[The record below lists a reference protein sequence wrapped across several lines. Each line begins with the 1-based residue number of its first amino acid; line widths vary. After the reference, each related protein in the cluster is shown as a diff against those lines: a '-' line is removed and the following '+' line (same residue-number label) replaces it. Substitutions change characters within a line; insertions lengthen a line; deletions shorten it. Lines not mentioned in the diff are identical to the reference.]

1 MYKMVNITKETLEN
15 NDIEVIVDRV
25 NALWLNE
32 KHIEKKLSYKH
43 LPAITNKYNK
53 KYKKHRY
60 ELADE
65 TIEQPYRRF
74 LRIDLALKTIMD
86 CRKDESWSLQRN
98 PGFTLHNAINT
109 KEQTIINS
117 IKYAFEGEDMQTLY
131 TVIGYRID
139 LYFHEYKLAIEVDEL
154 GHTNRNINNEI
165 ERQKALEKELNC
177 VFIRINPDEKD
188 FNIFK
193 EINKIHRHIKK
204 SSKKSLIGKI
214 SKRLLEL
221 EFKSNHSIKSKCL
234 RRVVKKILPTL

>member
-1 MYKMVNITKETLEN
+1 MINITKKTFEN
-15 NDIEVIVDRV
+15 NDIEVIIDGV
-25 NALWLNE
+25 NTLWLNE
-32 KHIEKKLSYKH
+32 KHIEEQLGHKN
-43 LPAITNKYNK
+43 LPAITNKYDKIYK
-53 KYKKHRY
+53 KYRY
-60 ELADE
+60 ELVDE
-65 TIEQPYRRF
+65 PIKQRNRRF
-74 LRIDLALKTIMD
+74 LRIDLALKIIMD
-86 CRKDESWSLQRN
+86 CRTDEPCSLKRN
-98 PGFTLHNAINT
+98 LGFNLHDVINA
-109 KEQTIINS
+109 KKQTILRS
-117 IKYAFEGEDMQTLY
+117 IKDAFEGEDMQTQY

-204 SSKKSLIGKI
+204 STNRLLIDRI

-221 EFKSNHSIKSKCL
+221 EFKQLNAIKSNCL
-234 RRVVKKILPTL
+234 K